1 MDQAGGLMAK
11 VDLPYVQRFKDRH
24 GKVRH
29 YFRKPGHKR
38 VTLPGDPWS
47 REFIAAYQTAMAK
60 REKRPIGASK
70 VAPGTFEALLVEF
83 YGSAQWAGLKENTQA
98 NYRNIL
104 ERLRD
109 DYGHNPV
116 RAILRADIDRMMDE
130 RGTTPGAARSL
141 LKRLRTLL
149 DFAVKRGYLEVNPAR
164 TADMPQVHSDG
175 FRAWTEDD
183 IARFERH
190 HPPGSRARL
199 ALALLLYTGQRRS
212 DVVTMGWQH
221 VQGGKMHV
229 LQMKGRKG
237 KPRVRL
243 AIPLHPTL
251 SAALAEIPRTNM
263 TFLMTAYNKPMT
275 PAGFTQW
282 FVEMAKAA
290 GLPER
295 SGPHGLRKAAARR
308 LAEAGASA
316 LQIAAITGHQT
327 LAEVAR
333 YTASAEQERLAE
345 GAMAM
350 LSGANGE
357 RKMSNLGEPI
367 VKPSRKRLIK

>member
-1 MDQAGGLMAK
+1 MDEAGRLMAK
-11 VDLPYVQRFKDRH
+11 VDLPYVQRFTDRH

-29 YFRKPGHKR
+29 YFRKPGYKR
-38 VTLPGDPWS
+38 LALPGDPWS
-47 REFIAAYQTAMAK
+47 REFMAAYHTALAK
-60 REKRPIGASK
+60 QEKRPVMIAQAG
-70 VAPGTFEALLVEF
+70 PGTLGALLVEF
-83 YGSAQWAGLKENTQA
+83 YSSAHWAGLKENTQA
-98 NYRNIL
+98 NYRNIY
-104 ERLRD
+104 ERLRQ

-116 RAILRADIDRMMDE
+116 RAITRKDIDRLMDE
-130 RGTTPGAARSL
+130 RAATPGAARSL
-141 LKRLRTLL
+141 MKRLRTLL
-149 DFAVKRGYLEVNPAR
+149 DFAVKRDYLETNPAR
-164 TADMPQVHSDG
+164 MSEIPRVQSEG
-175 FRAWTEDD
+175 FRAWTEAD
-183 IARFERH
+183 IAKFEAH
-190 HPPGSRARL
+190 HPEGSRARL

-221 VQGGKMHV
+221 VQGGKMNV

-243 AIPLHPTL
+243 TIPLHRNL
-251 SAALAEIPRTNM
+251 SAALATVPRTNL
-263 TFLMTAYNKPMT
+263 TFLMTAYGKPMT

-290 GLPER
+290 ELPER

-327 LAEVAR
+327 LAEVSR

-345 GAMAM
+345 GAMAK
-350 LSGANGE
+350 LAGSKRRTG
-357 RKMSNLGEPI
+357 I
-367 VKPSRKRLIK
+367 VKP